1 MFFSRLK
8 ILRQLNRRKVS
19 SMKKLLLPPFVWF
32 ASAMTMIL
40 LHLTIPIDTWLP
52 QPYSFLG
59 SGAIVIGLGIASWH
73 SRLFRRLSTNIDT
86 FGTPGQL
93 TTEGLFSRTRNPMY
107 LGLLT
112 ALVGFACVLGTI
124 SPLVGPAVFFVLA
137 QYVYIPFEERAMS
150 LKFGDKYVAYQRS
163 VSRWL

>member
-1 MFFSRLK
+1 MFFRGLK
-8 ILRQLNRRKVS
+8 ILRELNRRKAF

-32 ASAMTMIL
+32 VSAVAMLL

-59 SGAIVIGLGIASWH
+59 SVAIVTGLGIASWH
-73 SRLFRRLSTNIDT
+73 SRLFRQLSTNIDT

-107 LGLLT
+107 LGFLM
-112 ALVGFACVLGTI
+112 ALVGVAFVLGTV
-124 SPLVGPAVFFVLA
+124 SPLVGPAAFFGLA
-137 QYVYIPFEERAMS
+137 QYVYIPFEERAMA
-150 LKFGDKYVAYQRS
+150 LKFGEKYLEYQRS